1 MSKININIDY
11 KLIMIK
17 DKQINKIII
26 NKIFKKLAK
35 FNKKKIHLKLKF
47 KILKYISQKIMNFLN
62 FKIWVLKAYN

>member
-17 DKQINKIII
+17 DKHINKIII
-26 NKIFKKLAK
+26 NKIFKKLTK
-35 FNKKKIHLKLKF
+35 FNKKKTHLKLKF

>member
-35 FNKKKIHLKLKF
+35 FNKKKNT
-47 KILKYISQKIMNFLN
+47 S
-62 FKIWVLKAYN
+62 